1 MPSRCCVRWHRFDV
15 ERRRS
20 HWPRRLSA
28 GELHSFAARHGRIS
42 GHAAITDRRRWP
54 RASAR
59 RIRRCKTCQMARSA
73 LAGWSHG
80 PVIGGMSVEW
90 IKKQTAQFRTDQE
103 GGNTMTSYH
112 QFPMVSGPQKSM
124 RHRNWIFVMRIAQ
137 LLILSSLL
145 VLSACGGTVP
155 ATFNQCPSGYVQEPS
170 GFENWAHRANY
181 HGHGIQIVD
190 AFGTKNCI
198 SEDALAAYNAAH

>member
-1 MPSRCCVRWHRFDV
+1 M
-15 ERRRS
+15 
-20 HWPRRLSA
+20 L
-28 GELHSFAARHGRIS
+28 
-42 GHAAITDRRRWP
+42 
-54 RASAR
+54 
-59 RIRRCKTCQMARSA
+59 
-73 LAGWSHG
+73 
-80 PVIGGMSVEW
+80 
-90 IKKQTAQFRTDQE
+90 
-103 GGNTMTSYH
+103 
-112 QFPMVSGPQKSM
+112 
-124 RHRNWIFVMRIAQ
+124 VMRIAQ
-137 LLILSSLL
+137 LLSLSSLL